1 MSQRKRSSEECAV
14 PPLAETQS
22 RLRGAVV
29 AGDVAAVVPLLVG
42 GRDPEKRLAV
52 HARNYE
58 TSLVKALLGKFPATH
73 WLLGTPFLMEAAR
86 AFIRVR
92 PPGAPCIAE
101 YGADFPVFLAARPLA
116 ERVPY
121 LRCFAELEWHLGQV
135 SIAVDRPALSLG
147 DVSVLDGASLADATL
162 AIQPGVRYLE
172 APWAIDEL
180 IELYLT
186 EQAPEQFQLA
196 AAAVWLE
203 IRGARGAFRIKRLDA
218 AELEFRVAIQG
229 GRTVAEAAEL
239 AMETDA
245 AFDAGRSFAKLVAE
259 GLVTAI
265 R

>member
-1 MSQRKRSSEECAV
+1 M

-22 RLRGAVV
+22 RLRRAVV
-29 AGDVAAVVPLLVG
+29 AGDAAAIVPLLVG
-42 GRDPEKRLAV
+42 GRDPEKRLAI

-58 TSLVKALLGKFPATH
+58 ASLVKALLGKFPATH
-73 WLLGTPFLMEAAR
+73 WLMGTPFLMEAAR

-116 ERVPY
+116 EPVPY

-147 DVSVLDGASLADATL
+147 DATILDGASLADAAL

-186 EQAPEQFQLA
+186 QQAPEQFQLA

-203 IRGARGAFRIKRLDA
+203 IRGARGAFRINRLDA
-218 AELEFRVAIQG
+218 ADFEFRVAVQG
-229 GRTVAEAAEL
+229 GRTIGSAAEL
-239 AMETDA
+239 ALAADA
-245 AFDAGRSFAKLVAE
+245 AFDAGRSFARLMTE

-265 R
+265 A